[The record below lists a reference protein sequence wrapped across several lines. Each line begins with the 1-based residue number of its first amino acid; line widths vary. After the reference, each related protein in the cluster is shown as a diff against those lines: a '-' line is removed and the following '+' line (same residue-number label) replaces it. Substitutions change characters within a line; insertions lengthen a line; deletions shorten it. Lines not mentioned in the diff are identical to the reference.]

1 MAAKRTR
8 KAKKEGE
15 ELKLFGKWSCEVE
28 VRDLGLK
35 RYITL
40 TPRLFPKSSGV
51 YAKHRFYKSKAH
63 IVERLIT
70 HLMQPGHVGKRHR
83 RTSGH
88 MGGAFQRAAKIV
100 ERAFE
105 LIEQETKRNPV
116 EVFIRALE
124 NAAPCE
130 EVVGY
135 QVGGII
141 ARLPVV
147 ISPQRR
153 IDKALRAFVQGSYAA
168 ALNKKLRI
176 HEALA
181 KELMAAANNSTESF
195 AIRERQRLE
204 QEADGAR

>member
-1 MAAKRTR
+1 MATKRQS
-8 KAKKEGE
+8 KKTKKE
-15 ELKLFGKWSCEVE
+15 ELKLFGKWSCDVE
-28 VRDLGLK
+28 VKDLGLK

-40 TPRLFPKSSGV
+40 TPRLFPKSSGI
-51 YAKHRFYKSKAH
+51 YAKHRFYKSRAH

-100 ERAFE
+100 EKTFE
-105 LIEQETKRNPV
+105 LIEKETKRNPV

-181 KELMAAANNSTESF
+181 RELIAAAKNSTESF
-195 AIRERQRLE
+195 AIREKQRLE
-204 QEADGAR
+204 QEAEGAR